1 MHDFTTLFHKRFY
14 TVFTQAFIQD
24 SMTLLIHLGKNMNIK
39 ETKIKRVGFLK
50 FSFSIHERILLA

>member
-1 MHDFTTLFHKRFY
+1 MHDFITLFYKRFY

-39 ETKIKRVGFLK
+39 ETKDQTRRFLK
-50 FSFSIHERILLA
+50 ILFQYT